1 MESNLVGWSEAWH
14 LENYVNESMQL
25 DMWIFMFLI
34 NANQR
39 SSYANEAL
47 KMQADKITQPVV
59 SLDSL
64 FSLP

>member
-1 MESNLVGWSEAWH
+1 MESNLAGWSEAWH

-25 DMWIFMFLI
+25 DMWIFMFRI